1 MPITGLAYLLANQDY
16 PASPDPDILIV
27 MFKNYLTVALRNLT
41 RHKGY
46 TFINVLGLTVGL
58 ACFLLIALY
67 VKDELSYDRHHAHA
81 DRIYRV
87 TRDWVGKDG
96 TVSLHLGHVAPP
108 FGPLL
113 RSEFGELEQV
123 VRLLETGGFTLS
135 QGERAFTEE
144 DMFFAEENL
153 FKVFTFNVTRGN
165 PDKALADPFTIMLSR
180 PMAEKY
186 FRGENPVGKVLRLNA
201 QYNLTVSGVFE
212 PLPAQS
218 HFHPQF
224 LISFKTLD
232 DNEIYGK
239 EGLRT
244 NFGNNSFATYLLLPK
259 NYDAARLSARFPAF
273 IDKNVTNDGD
283 KPSKWTRLYL
293 QKLTDIHLKSNLDS
307 EIEANGDINYIYIF
321 SAIGVLV
328 LLIACI
334 NYMNLATA
342 RSAGRA
348 KEVGLRKVIG
358 ARRGQLIGQF
368 LSESALLTIIALVLA
383 LVVAVLMLPRL
394 NAFTGKSLTMS
405 HLLDGQVA
413 GIVIGL
419 AVVTGLAAGSY
430 PAFFLASFQPVKV
443 LKGRLSAAS
452 RNGGLRQTLVVLQF
466 AISIFLIICT
476 AVVYRQLNYIQD
488 KSLGYRKD
496 QMLVL
501 RPYNGDNSVN
511 YQAFLDEIKAGAAIK
526 NAGRSSRIP
535 SGRLLDTNGAQVMKG
550 DSLAYTTVPIKYL
563 TADHDFIPTYE
574 MELLA
579 GRNFSRQFPTDTTSA
594 FILNETAVKQ
604 IGWKTPEQAIDQPFG
619 YGDRKGRIVGV
630 LKDFHFESLH
640 EEIVPMVL
648 MMNENRYGNLSVSI
662 AGSDVPAAL
671 AHVEKTWKK
680 FLSNRPFEYE
690 FLDQRFGELY
700 RAENT
705 RGTLFTT
712 FAGISI
718 FIACLGLF
726 GLASF
731 TITQRSK
738 EISVR
743 KVLGASVGGIV
754 GLLSK
759 EFVRLVLIALVPAIP
774 LAWYF
779 MDRWLQD
786 FAYRTGIGAD
796 VFLIAGLLAL
806 GIALATVSYQAIR
819 AALANP
825 VNSLRNNE

>member
-1 MPITGLAYLLANQDY
+1 
-16 PASPDPDILIV
+16 

-113 RSEFGELEQV
+113 GSDFGEIEQV
-123 VRLLETGGFTLS
+123 VRLLETSPTVNY
-135 QGERAFTEE
+135 GENTFNEE
-144 DMFFAEENL
+144 NVFFAEENV
-153 FKVFTFNVTRGN
+153 FKVFTIPVTRGN
-165 PDKALADPFTIMLSR
+165 PDRALSDPFAVMLSQ
-180 PMAEKY
+180 PMAAKY
-186 FRGENPVGKVLRLNA
+186 FKDENPVGKTLRFNNQFA
-201 QYNLTVSGVFE
+201 LTVSGVFE
-212 PLPAQS
+212 PLPPQS
-218 HFHPQF
+218 HFHPQM
-224 LISFKTLD
+224 LVSFKTLED
-232 DNEIYGK
+232 DRVYGK

-244 NFGNNSFATYLLLPK
+244 NFGNNSFATYLLLPPG
-259 NYDAARLSARFPAF
+259 YDAARLAARFPAF

-283 KPSKWTRLYL
+283 KPSRWTRLYL
-293 QKLTDIHLKSNLDS
+293 QKLTDIHLRSHLDS
-307 EIEANGDINYIYIF
+307 EIEANGDINYVYIF

-348 KEVGLRKVIG
+348 REVGLRKVIG
-358 ARRGQLIGQF
+358 ARRSQLVGQF
-368 LSESALLTIIALVLA
+368 LSESAVLTTVALLLA
-383 LVVAVLMLPRL
+383 LGLAVGMLPYL
-394 NAFTGKSLTMS
+394 NNFAGKNLTFRS
-405 HLLDGQVA
+405 LLDGPVVA
-413 GIVIGL
+413 IVVAL
-419 AVVTGLAAGSY
+419 ALVTGLAAGSY

-443 LKGRLSAAS
+443 LKGKFSGAS
-452 RNGGLRQTLVVLQF
+452 RNGALRQSLVVVQF

-476 AVVYRQLNYIQD
+476 TVVYRQLHYIEG

-496 QMLVL
+496 QVLVL
-501 RPYNGDNSVN
+501 PAYSGDSTVN
-511 YQAFLDEIKAGAAIK
+511 YEAFKDELRAGAAVK

-535 SGRLLDTNGAQVMKG
+535 SGRLLDTNGARVMKG
-550 DSLAYTTVPIKYL
+550 DSLAFTDVPVKFL
-563 TADHDFIPTYE
+563 NVDHDFIPTYE
-574 MELLA
+574 MKLLA
-579 GRNFSRQFPTDTTSA
+579 GRNFSRQFATDDTTA
-594 FILNETAVKQ
+594 FILNETAVKR
-604 IGWKTPEQAIDQPFG
+604 IGWKNAEMALDQPFA
-619 YGDRKGRIVGV
+619 YGERKGRIIGV

-648 MMNENRYGNLSVSI
+648 LMNENRYGNLSVSI
-662 AGSDVPAAL
+662 AGSDVSAAL

-680 FLSNRPFEYE
+680 FLPNRPFEYG

-700 RAENT
+700 RAETT

-712 FAGISI
+712 FAAISI

-743 KVLGASVGGIV
+743 KVLGASVSGIV

-759 EFVRLVLIALVPAIP
+759 EFVRLVGIAFLVAIP
-774 LAWYF
+774 LAWYC

-796 VFLIAGLLAL
+796 VFLIAGGLAL

-819 AALANP
+819 AALSNP